1 MEGGAAT
8 QGVRG
13 LIRRKMLAAR
23 EDLVA
28 RTSEIANRKGLTLYG
43 LVNEALDSI
52 IKMEDQGITST
63 KIMEAHQSLEADR
76 GAGFTLCP
84 ENLWYEMVEAACQN
98 GRDRVA
104 DQWFEAGARCAK
116 LHAVRQTKDPLAVL
130 TRDIRTFASNPPGFD
145 VLRENGDRDIGV
157 RCLSP
162 KFSESYA
169 TLFGRF
175 LEGAFTT
182 FGYRLVERDV
192 AKGAV
197 QLKLTR
203 PG

>member
-1 MEGGAAT
+1 M
-8 QGVRG
+8 
-13 LIRRKMLAAR
+13 IKRKMLAAR
-23 EDLVA
+23 EDLVD
-28 RTSEIANRKGLTLYG
+28 RTIEIASRKGLTLYG

-52 IKMEDQGITST
+52 ITMEDQGITSK
-63 KIMEAHQSLEADR
+63 KIMEEYQSLEAAR

-98 GRDRVA
+98 GNDRVA
-104 DQWFEAGARCAK
+104 DRWFDAGTRCAK
-116 LHAVRQTKDPLAVL
+116 LYAVRGTRDPLAAL

-145 VLRENGDRDIGV
+145 FQREQGDGEIVV

-175 LEGAFTT
+175 LEGVFTA

>member
-1 MEGGAAT
+1 
-8 QGVRG
+8 
-13 LIRRKMLAAR
+13 MLAAR

-28 RTSEIANRKGLTLYG
+28 RTSEIASRKGLTLYG

-52 IKMEDQGITST
+52 IKMEDRGVTSR
-63 KIMEAHQSLEADR
+63 KIMEEYQTLEAAR
-76 GAGFTLCP
+76 TAGFALCP
-84 ENLWYEMVEAACQN
+84 ENLWYEMVEEACQN
-98 GRDRVA
+98 GKERVA
-104 DQWFEAGARCAK
+104 ERWFEAGARCAK
-116 LHAVRQTKDPLAVL
+116 LYAVRDTKDPLSGL
-130 TRDIRTFASNPPGFD
+130 TRDIRTFASNPIGFD
-145 VLRENGDRDIGV
+145 VQRQQGDGEIVV

-169 TLFGRF
+169 TLFSRF
-175 LEGAFTT
+175 LEGVFTT
-182 FGYRLVERDV
+182 LGYRLVERDV